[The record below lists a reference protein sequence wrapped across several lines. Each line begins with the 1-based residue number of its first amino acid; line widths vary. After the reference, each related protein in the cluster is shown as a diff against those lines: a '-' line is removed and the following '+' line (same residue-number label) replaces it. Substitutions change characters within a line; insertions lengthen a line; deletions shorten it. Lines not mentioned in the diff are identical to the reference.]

1 VIEGEGFIIV
11 AEALQRWPVL
21 SATPSRLE
29 APYQRVIDAM
39 RLLNERPHSVGPRDL
54 AALIR
59 QILRYETRRR
69 RADQYLAV
77 PATPG
82 WPTSRQWQEAS
93 CSAQAAADHFV
104 IRAAS
109 WEPAWADGYDVFDAA
124 NTAARR
130 RPDDRVDG
138 DPFLAD
144 VLGPDFTRY
153 SSPGQRQAIRT
164 VLCAADG
171 ATIVVNLP
179 TGSGK
184 SAVAIAPALLQSR
197 SGGVTIVVVPTTSL
211 ALDQERAVRA
221 HLVDAEPQVQHPV
234 RFSYYG
240 GMPEEERVA
249 VRAGIRDGTQ
259 RIVFTSPESLN
270 GSLAVSVSA
279 AARSGHLRYFV
290 IDEAHTVSS
299 WGAEFRPEF
308 QALSG
313 FRQVLLRL
321 ATQAGHRPP
330 KTLLMSATLTE
341 DAMNTLATLFSNP
354 GPIEYAASVV
364 VRPEPE
370 YWVHRCNSPEDRQE
384 ILLDT
389 VRHLPRPAIVYTS
402 TREDARLVADA
413 LRSDGTAR
421 IGVVTGE
428 TSAEERRKTIEG
440 WRGLSPNGSPK
451 DSAVTELDIVVGTS
465 AFGLGVDQSDVRAVV
480 HACLPE
486 SVDRYYQEVGR
497 GGRDGRTTAALLLY
511 TSSDRA
517 IAESLS
523 ATKVIGLELGLE
535 RWTAMLDGAESLG
548 EDKFRVS
555 LDSLRT
561 QLTDPNRQ
569 NFAWNLRTLSL
580 MMRAGLLRLDAE
592 PPPPGGQLD
601 DDEKAKAEFEQYFT
615 TAVVELIH
623 PQHADPSRW
632 SRDVDPA
639 RRATIEASRR
649 GLSLM
654 FDLLSGS
661 SDFANIFQS
670 AYSIDAQSALGTL
683 GETMAKS
690 GCGGCPDCRAHQ
702 RNPYASHVGAPDP
715 VRKPRMFAS
724 PTLASLTDGLSC
736 PLLITFDPQPVRRR
750 RRWRAFDEVVTALV
764 RHGVR
769 LISAPTNLLEKPA
782 VQGAHLAIADGF
794 LFLEPNPASIFAPKV
809 ASLIVHDPLQ
819 ESPVLPLGYFS
830 APSQAYPRILLVPD
844 DARDPERPDQLVV
857 DTRYPNMD
865 VDTLL
870 AKL

>member
-1 VIEGEGFIIV
+1 
-11 AEALQRWPVL
+11 
-21 SATPSRLE
+21 
-29 APYQRVIDAM
+29 
-39 RLLNERPHSVGPRDL
+39 
-54 AALIR
+54 
-59 QILRYETRRR
+59 
-69 RADQYLAV
+69 
-77 PATPG
+77 
-82 WPTSRQWQEAS
+82 
-93 CSAQAAADHFV
+93 
-104 IRAAS
+104 
-109 WEPAWADGYDVFDAA
+109 
-124 NTAARR
+124 
-130 RPDDRVDG
+130 
-138 DPFLAD
+138 LAD